1 MCGCRRIT
9 VTILELVQDVGVGDE
24 VLSECHR
31 VVLIVEDD
39 PQLCGVQS
47 GEIDGVCCRQE
58 AQVLTI
64 GSCSDGDDS
73 THWQL
78 LDLDLEP
85 GVFSVV
91 CDRFLYLDSIR
102 TFEFNTAT
110 VLTRLVHQC
119 EIVSGYLQVEDV
131 TAGLGVPFDGA

>member
-1 MCGCRRIT
+1 M
-9 VTILELVQDVGVGDE
+9 
-24 VLSECHR
+24 
-31 VVLIVEDD
+31 EDD

-58 AQVLTI
+58 AQVPFV

-110 VLTRLVHQC
+110 VLTRLVHLR
-119 EIVSGYLQVEDV
+119 ETARRRYSQVEDII
-131 TAGLGVPFDGA
+131 AGLGVPFHGP